1 VSDPNQNNWVEL
13 WGRIGAVGDPLPVYQ
28 SLVKRY
34 AEPHRAYHNLGHVQD
49 CLQEFENARSLAT
62 DADAVEVAIWFH
74 DAVYDPKA
82 KDNEELSAQ
91 LAEYLFQAAD
101 LLEAFTEKV
110 TRLILATKHDAPP
123 ENKDAALLIDID
135 LSILGQPREKFA
147 EYEAAIR
154 QEYAWADSAE
164 FAAGRCRLLREF
176 LKRPS
181 IYQTDFFRAK
191 YEETARKNVQWA
203 VVRLDLTP

>member
-1 VSDPNQNNWVEL
+1 MGENW
-13 WGRIGAVGDPLPVYQ
+13 RDRDPLPVYQ
-28 SLVKRY
+28 SLMTRY
-34 AEPHRAYHNLGHVQD
+34 AEAQRAYHNLCHIQD
-49 CLQEFENARSLAT
+49 CLREFDSARSLAT
-62 DADAVEVAIWFH
+62 DPDAAEMAIWFH

-82 KDNEELSAQ
+82 RDNEELSAQ
-91 LAEYLFQAAD
+91 LAEYLFEAAD
-101 LLEAFTEKV
+101 LPETFSQKV

-123 ENKDAALLIDID
+123 DDKDAALLIDVD
-135 LSILGQPREKFA
+135 LSVLGQPRETFA

-164 FAAGRCRLLREF
+164 FATGRSNLLKSF

-191 YEETARKNVQWA
+191 YEEMARKNVQWA